1 MNNLSNNT
9 KEKSLV
15 SYELFIETSLDK
27 LGFRKNTLGTKYL
40 KDLILFTYEQN
51 IYNIFINRISS
62 DYLEYKQLNH
72 ISQKMFLDNINY
84 AIKNVDYQKF
94 KDNFYFVFHSEYD
107 IYYLS
112 TKNIVILFINAL
124 EKQI

>member
-1 MNNLSNNT
+1 MSNLSNNT

-15 SYELFIETSLDK
+15 SCELFVETSLDK

-40 KDLILFTYEQN
+40 KDLILFTYHKK
-51 IYNIFINRISS
+51 IYNIFINRISL
-62 DYLEYKQLNH
+62 DYLEHKQLNY

-94 KDNFYFVFHSEYD
+94 KNNFYSIFHSEYD

-112 TKNIVILFINAL
+112 TKNIVILFLNVL
-124 EKQI
+124 ERI

>member
-1 MNNLSNNT
+1 MNNLFINT

-15 SYELFIETSLDK
+15 SCELFIETSLDK

-94 KDNFYFVFHSEYD
+94 KDNFYSVFHSEYD

-112 TKNIVILFINAL
+112 TKNIVILFLNIL
-124 EKQI
+124 ERI